1 MCRITMRVIMAA
13 CVALLLA
20 GCGDKNAQPEQG
32 VGAEANWTAPGGAA
46 DEAGYSRL
54 TTITPNNVDKLG
66 PAWSLDLLDEVTLES
81 TPLAAMGR
89 SISLGAMQR
98 FMPSTP

>member
-13 CVALLLA
+13 GVALLLA

-32 VGAEANWTAPGGAA
+32 GGTEANWTGPGGRG
-46 DEAGYSRL
+46 DEAGYSRF

-66 PAWSLDLLDEVTLES
+66 PAWSLD
-81 TPLAAMGR
+81 PR
-89 SISLGAMQR
+89 
-98 FMPSTP
+98 